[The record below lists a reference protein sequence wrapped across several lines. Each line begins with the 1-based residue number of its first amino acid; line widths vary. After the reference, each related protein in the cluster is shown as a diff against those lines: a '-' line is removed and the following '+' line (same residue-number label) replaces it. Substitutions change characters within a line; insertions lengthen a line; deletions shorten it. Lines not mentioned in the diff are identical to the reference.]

1 MNSSS
6 FQEDLVGV
14 DRLAETTDSPEGS
27 GEWTVNEDL
36 WANVTGDENGIY
48 LSGNVTL
55 FIKYKSKEKKLTFN
69 QLNKKYFFIILLIFL
84 IIEIIL

>member
-14 DRLAETTDSPEGS
+14 DGLAETTDSPEGS

-69 QLNKKYFFIILLIFL
+69 QLNKKYFLYLYLLYV
-84 IIEIIL
+84 